1 MEISTQIGVDILGFP
16 IYRIFVVDEVVKPKS
31 KFKTCNNK
39 EYEKELVNR
48 ISTIK
53 QR

>member
-1 MEISTQIGVDILGFP
+1 MKEISTQIGVDILGFP
-16 IYRIFVVDEVVKPKS
+16 IYRILTFSKHKNLSS
-31 KFKTCNNK
+31 KFFKENK
-39 EYEKELVNR
+39 FQEKIT